1 VRITGQPRWIATEDV
16 ARYRDAV
23 GVAPPRG
30 VPDAF
35 LAPTRD
41 ALGGLL
47 SRYAR
52 RHGPFLPEGPA
63 ARWGLPRGVVET
75 GLEHLMAAGVL
86 VRGEFRP
93 GGVEREWCDPEVLRM
108 LRRRSLARLRREVE
122 PVEPRAL
129 ARFLPAWQGIG
140 TSLGGADRLLEVV
153 GQLEGLAL
161 PASVL
166 ERDILPARVA
176 RYGARILDELLAA
189 GEVVW
194 VGAGSLGRDDGRVQL
209 WRADRLAYA
218 NVGLVV
224 AGSAVASRSALRS
237 EPAAPTALAADART
251 PPPLVR
257 PEPRA
262 TGAMAPDPLAEG
274 GWLGVAVLGHL
285 ANRGASFYREILAA
299 VLGAAG
305 ITGARQPT
313 QRELLDALWDL
324 VWAGHLTNDT
334 FLPVRA
340 LRWPRSGRD
349 RPAGRPR
356 MGASG
361 RVGPP
366 EGAGRWSLV
375 SEAIGTAVAI
385 AGGTPPSDTERRHA
399 LALRLLDRNGLLT
412 RDGAAAEDVPGG
424 FAAIYPILREMEDR
438 GRVRRGYFVEGLG
451 GAQFALP
458 GALDRLR
465 AGRSAPGDSGGGTFG
480 ARDVRLLA
488 TTDPANPYGVTLPWP
503 AVGDDGARA
512 TFPRSAGAYVVLV
525 DGDPVIYLE
534 RGGKSV
540 RTLPAFADAE
550 TAAVALR
557 ALSGLVIDGRMRS
570 LQIARI
576 DGLASASSPHRD
588 ALVQAG
594 FAAGYRGLVFGSPGR

>member
-1 VRITGQPRWIATEDV
+1 
-16 ARYRDAV
+16 
-23 GVAPPRG
+23 VAPPRG

-35 LAPTRD
+35 LAPTHD

-52 RHGPFLPEGPA
+52 RHGPFLADGPA
-63 ARWGLPRGVVET
+63 VRWGLPRGVVET
-75 GLEHLMAAGVL
+75 GLEHLMAAGLL

-108 LRRRSLARLRREVE
+108 LRRRSLAKLRREVE
-122 PVEPRAL
+122 AVEPSAL
-129 ARFLPAWQGIG
+129 GRFLPAWQGVG
-140 TSLGGADRLLEVV
+140 SPLAGADRLLEVI

-176 RYGARILDELLAA
+176 RYAARSLDELLAT
-189 GEVVW
+189 GDVVW
-194 VGAGSLGRDDGRVQL
+194 MGDGSLGRDDGRVML

-218 NVGLVV
+218 AAGPV
-224 AGSAVASRSALRS
+224 ATAPGPARAPLGTPTGS
-237 EPAAPTALAADART
+237 
-251 PPPLVR
+251 
-257 PEPRA
+257 
-262 TGAMAPDPLAEG
+262 AEG
-274 GWLGVAVLGHL
+274 GWLTDSILGQL
-285 ANRGASFYREILAA
+285 ADRGASFYRDILAA
-299 VLGAAG
+299 VLRAAG
-305 ITGARQPT
+305 TVGARQPS

-324 VWAGHLTNDT
+324 VWEGRLTNDT
-334 FLPVRA
+334 FLPIRA

-349 RPAGRPR
+349 RAAARPR
-356 MGASG
+356 MGATG

-375 SEAIGTAVAI
+375 SDAMATAVTI

-438 GRVRRGYFVEGLG
+438 GRIRRGYFVEGLG

-465 AGRSAPGDSGGGTFG
+465 AARSAPGDSDRGTFG
-480 ARDVRLLA
+480 ARDVVLLA
-488 TTDPANPYGVTLPWP
+488 ATDPANPYGMTLPWP
-503 AVGDDGARA
+503 AAGVEGTRS
-512 TFPRSAGAYVVLV
+512 TFPRAAGAYVALV
-525 DGDPVIYLE
+525 DGVPVVYLE
-534 RGGKSV
+534 RGGKAI
-540 RTLPAFADAE
+540 RTLPAFEDGP
-550 TAAVALR
+550 TAALALR
-557 ALSGLVIDGRMRS
+557 ALAALVADGRVRS
-570 LQIARI
+570 LQIGRI
-576 DGLASASSPHRD
+576 DGLPVAASPHRD

-594 FAAGYRGLVFGSPGR
+594 FAAGYRGFVLGGPRGA